1 MAFLYQIKSD
11 GSKVEP
17 WTIDQRPAVVGRGD
31 SADVFIEDDSLS
43 RSHFLIVREAGEFL
57 LVDLH
62 SRNGTWVKGERIS
75 ACKLRSN
82 EVIKAGESLF
92 YFSLTQAPVDLL
104 TRLVPLPVVIAEA
117 NRPQVG
123 AA

>member
-31 SADVFIEDDSLS
+31 SADVFIDDDSLS
-43 RSHFLIVREAGEFL
+43 RSHFLIVREAGEFV

-75 ACKLRSN
+75 ACKLRTD

-92 YFSLTQAPVDLL
+92 YFSLAPVPLDLL
-104 TRLVPLPVVIAEA
+104 ARLAPLPAVIAA
-117 NRPQVG
+117 ADRPQIS